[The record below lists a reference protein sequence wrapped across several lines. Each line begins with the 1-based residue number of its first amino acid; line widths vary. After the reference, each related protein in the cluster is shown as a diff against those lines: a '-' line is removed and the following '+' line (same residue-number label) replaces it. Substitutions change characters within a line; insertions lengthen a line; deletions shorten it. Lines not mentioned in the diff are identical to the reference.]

1 MTHSAAARPLALR
14 DERSAE
20 YFDSLARG
28 FLQVRRCRSCEHLSP
43 PAAQSCSR
51 CHGDSLEW
59 TATAGH
65 GHVVATVVDHAVAG
79 EPQVV
84 GFIELDEGPWIA
96 ARILG
101 ADDAVPADTAATMV
115 ITQPT
120 TGSQG
125 EPVPAFTI
133 EASSPSI

>member
-1 MTHSAAARPLALR
+1 MTHSASARPLALR

-28 FLQVRRCRSCEHLSP
+28 VLQVRRCRSCEHLSP

-51 CHGDSLEW
+51 CHGDALEW
-59 TATAGH
+59 TATAGL
-65 GHVVATVVDHAVAG
+65 GQVVATVLDRSAAG

-101 ADDAVPADTAATMV
+101 SDSAVPAGTAVTVV
-115 ITQPT
+115 ITQPPA
-120 TGSQG
+120 GSHG
-125 EPVPAFTI
+125 EPVPAFAI
-133 EASSPSI
+133 DASGPAA